1 MRTAQA
7 RYHEPVWYTLTN
19 TPTPAPSYPQS
30 QCLSPFLTPPT
41 PQLTSRSR
49 TSAIVGTAADN
60 HTHRGDQR
68 SSRLLTS
75 RRISLASLTSQTPDH
90 RLKSTTET
98 SHDTSS
104 DWRQSAA
111 RNPTSTSTG
120 RPESSGIS
128 EGRVIRWI
136 ISTCH
141 RASDVS
147 KLLKVR
153 GRGTATR
160 HDAEGHPTATST
172 PRTDPGRRARAPSTH
187 SQVPLSPYIAT
198 PRVSTP

>member
-19 TPTPAPSYPQS
+19 TPTPAPVYPQS
-30 QCLSPFLTPPT
+30 QCLSPFPTPPT
-41 PQLTSRSR
+41 PQLTSCSR
-49 TSAIVGTAADN
+49 TSATCSRYSSRN

-75 RRISLASLTSQTPDH
+75 RRVSLASLTSQTPDH
-90 RLKSTTET
+90 GLKSTTET

-104 DWRQSAA
+104 DWRQPAA
-111 RNPTSTSTG
+111 LNPTSTSTG

-128 EGRVIRWI
+128 EGRVIQWI

-153 GRGTATR
+153 GRAPPPDTTRKGTPPPPAPPAPTPGGER
-160 HDAEGHPTATST
+160 ARPLPTAKY
-172 PRTDPGRRARAPSTH
+172 H
-187 SQVPLSPYIAT
+187 CLHI
-198 PRVSTP
+198 